1 MQIKNFV
8 YFCSIKTHK
17 PTQHN
22 TMKIDNKF
30 ACKVSIRNAEG
41 AYITTIYDG
50 YASLQDIRNA
60 VKKRITWKAKV
71 QVSVSQDGGYFR
83 EFNMMTR

>member
-1 MQIKNFV
+1 
-8 YFCSIKTHK
+8 
-17 PTQHN
+17 
-22 TMKIDNKF
+22 MKIDNKF

-41 AYITTIYDG
+41 AYITTIFDG
-50 YASLQDIRNA
+50 FVNLQDIRNA
-60 VKKRITWKAKV
+60 VKKRIAYKAKV